1 MRITFKKFIAM
12 ALSFMMVFQMIPAF
26 ADVSNEVWKESDI
39 LQELKII
46 SETSTVLKGK
56 TIQLDVPEG
65 YENVQWSSD
74 AADVATVDQEGKVTG
89 VSAGLAYITASVSG
103 KSTRIAITVYDPA
116 GAGAS
121 YTDKDMTILV
131 TGSKLTVTYD
141 GQAHQITYTYSSD
154 RDDFDPA

>member
-74 AADVATVDQEGKVTG
+74 AADVATVDQEGKYH
-89 VSAGLAYITASVSG
+89 SFCF
-103 KSTRIAITVYDPA
+103 R
-116 GAGAS
+116 
-121 YTDKDMTILV
+121 
-131 TGSKLTVTYD
+131 
-141 GQAHQITYTYSSD
+141 
-154 RDDFDPA
+154 